1 MRKAISTVA
10 AVGGLAVAS
19 LATAGSAHAAT
30 GDQWDRLAKCESGGN
45 WKINTGNGFYGG
57 LQFTQGTWA
66 AHGGKNYAPRAD
78 LATRDEQILVASHV
92 AKTQGWGAWP
102 SCSVKA
108 GLWGASPEAPTGAG
122 SAVAR
127 AADQQAASRSATR
140 KPLTSPTN
148 IDKGGSVGKG
158 KHVVVKA
165 GDTLSHI
172 AQANHLSSWQSLFAA
187 NRAALKNNPNRLA
200 VGQQLLL
207 PS

>member
-1 MRKAISTVA
+1 MRKAISTAA

-45 WKINTGNGFYGG
+45 WSINTGNGFYGG
-57 LQFTQGTWA
+57 LQFTKEPGLRT
-66 AHGGKNYAPRAD
+66 
-78 LATRDEQILVASHV
+78 
-92 AKTQGWGAWP
+92 
-102 SCSVKA
+102 A
-108 GLWGASPEAPTGAG
+108 GETMHPAPTSPPATNRSWWPPRSRRRRAGVPGRPAHARPGCAALPQAPTAAG

-127 AADQQAASRSATR
+127 AGDRQAASRSATR

-165 GDTLSHI
+165 GDTLSRI
-172 AQANHLSSWQSLFAA
+172 AQANHLSGWQTLFAA
-187 NRAALKNNPNRLA
+187 NRGTLNHPNHLT
-200 VGQQLLL
+200 VGQRLLL